1 MQIQVTGKHIDL
13 GDSLKEKT
21 IESLKEVVLKYFDH
35 AVDSQVT
42 IEKDGYLTIVHLEV
56 HLGRNI
62 IVRTSESDQEPYTA
76 LEKSIHKLEKNIRRY
91 KDKLKA
97 HHTNHDISKEEMAM
111 QYVLSDNY
119 RDQEG
124 HLEPQGSAA
133 IVAETTTYIP
143 LLSVSEAVMRLD
155 LSGNPAFLFKNRSHG
170 QLNMVYVRKDGNI
183 GWVDPEGNKKLHEK
197 K

>member
-1 MQIQVTGKHIDL
+1 MQVLVTGKHIDL
-13 GDSLKEKT
+13 G
-21 IESLKEVVLKYFDH
+21 ESLKQKTIDLLQEVVLKYFDH
-35 AVDSQVT
+35 AVDSHVT
-42 IEKDGYLTIVHLEV
+42 IEKCGHFTMVHLEV

-62 IVRTSESDQEPYTA
+62 ILRTSESEEEPYTA

-97 HHTNHDISKEEMAM
+97 HHTNHDVSKEEIAM

-119 RDQEG
+119 RDQEDQ
-124 HLEPQGSAA
+124 EPQGSAA

-155 LSGNPAFLFKNRSHG
+155 LSGNPAFLFKNKSHG

>member
-1 MQIQVTGKHIDL
+1 MQVLVTGKHIDL
-13 GDSLKEKT
+13 GDSLKQKT
-21 IESLKEVVLKYFDH
+21 IDSLKEVVLKYFDH
-35 AVDSQVT
+35 AVDSHVT
-42 IEKDGYLTIVHLEV
+42 IEKIGYLTVVHLEV

-62 IVRTSESDQEPYTA
+62 VIRTSESEEEPYTA
-76 LEKSIHKLEKNIRRY
+76 LEKSVHKLEKNIRRY

-111 QYVLSDNY
+111 QYVLADNY
-119 RDQEG
+119 RDQED
-124 HLEPQGSAA
+124 HEPQGGAA

-155 LSGNPAFLFKNRSHG
+155 LSGNPAFLFKNKSHG